1 MVKIELYLNG
11 AFITT
16 AAPDYAA
23 LRAERNI
30 TADTLLINGHHRGWQ
45 TALADGDH
53 ALMFNAAQTPSPALW
68 QAIYQARYGKE
79 VMRRLQMGQVAICG
93 LGGLGSLVAIEL
105 ARLGVGRLL
114 LIDGDTVDPTNLAR
128 QHYTISQIGQLKTQA
143 LATTLANFAPL
154 TQVETAT
161 VWLNKDN
168 IAPLLTDWPL
178 ICECLDHPENKALL
192 TQTILTALPN
202 ATLVGSSGMAGYA
215 SGNAIISQQVLPHFY
230 MVGDSESEGED
241 GIGLM
246 APRVGLCASAQA
258 TLIMRLLLGEITP

>member
-79 VMRRLQMGQVAICG
+79 VMRRLQIGQVAICG

-114 LIDGDTVDPTNLAR
+114 LIDGDTVEPTNLAR

-154 TQVETAT
+154 TQVEQHSTAAYR
-161 VWLNKDN
+161 L
-168 IAPLLTDWPL
+168 A
-178 ICECLDHPENKALL
+178 AYMRMFR
-192 TQTILTALPN
+192 
-202 ATLVGSSGMAGYA
+202 SSGKQSIAYANHPHRLTKCYACWQQWHGWLCQRQRHHKSAG
-215 SGNAIISQQVLPHFY
+215 F
-230 MVGDSESEGED
+230 
-241 GIGLM
+241 
-246 APRVGLCASAQA
+246 A
-258 TLIMRLLLGEITP
+258 TFLYGWRQRK